1 MNIQFVIVARGE
13 ENMPTKSDALR
24 RISVA
29 LDAISVLQ
37 ASNVEAP
44 EFVRWRRGAKVAISN
59 AFGEVSDHLREFDG
73 ISFFP
78 YSIIVGSDNSAEKV
92 RSYQEGLTGARALLQ
107 SMLDEIEEYWPGDD
121 SPQAVA
127 ESREMPQQLVS
138 NRVFVVHGR
147 DDGAKNTV
155 ARFLES
161 FDLEAVILHEQPNEG
176 RTIVEKFVDYADV
189 GFAVVLCTP
198 DDVGAL
204 ATDRENL
211 RDRPRQN
218 VVMELGFFL
227 AKLGRNKV
235 CPLVKGDLEMPSDYD
250 GVLYVQMEGSE
261 DWRTKLAIEL
271 KGAGL
276 PVDLNRLAGR

>member
-1 MNIQFVIVARGE
+1 MTTIETHVD
-13 ENMPTKSDALR
+13 ENMNTKFDAIR
-24 RISVA
+24 RIGRS
-29 LDAISVLQ
+29 LEEIPQLTDLGSGSPDFIK
-37 ASNVEAP
+37 
-44 EFVRWRRGAKVAISN
+44 WRRNTSVAISN
-59 AFGEVSDHLREFDG
+59 TFGNDSQHKRDFDQIGYDPVVFFSNMSSSDYTK
-73 ISFFP
+73 P
-78 YSIIVGSDNSAEKV
+78 YQG
-92 RSYQEGLTGARALLQ
+92 GLINAKALLE
-107 SMLDEIEEYWPGDD
+107 SMLEEIEEYWSDD
-121 SPQAVA
+121 PAPRPAS
-127 ESREMPQQLVS
+127 EIREISQQQVT

-176 RTIVEKFVDYADV
+176 RTIVEKFEDYSDV

-198 DDVGAL
+198 DDVGGL
-204 ATDRENL
+204 AMERENL
-211 RDRPRQN
+211 RHRPRQN

-250 GVLYVQMEGSE
+250 GVLYVQMEGTE

-276 PVDLNRLAGR
+276 PVDLNRLAR